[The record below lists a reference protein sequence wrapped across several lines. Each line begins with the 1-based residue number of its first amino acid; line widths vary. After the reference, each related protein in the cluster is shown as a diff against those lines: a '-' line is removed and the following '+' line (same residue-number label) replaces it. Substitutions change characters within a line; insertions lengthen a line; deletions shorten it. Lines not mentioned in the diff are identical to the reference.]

1 MAMYSAVCSQCKKKF
16 RAVTRKS
23 LLSKMRI
30 HQWKEHR
37 AWLVRRIKAGRSP
50 VGSNPEVLRLLRD
63 LATGDFIPAYK
74 KYRRSQYEL
83 LKPTLDIIAKHM
95 PLPAQTA
102 WQVVDGLAER
112 IFK

>member
-1 MAMYSAVCSQCKKKF
+1 MYSAVCSQCRKKI
-16 RAVTRKS
+16 RAMTRAR
-23 LLSKMRI
+23 LLSRMRV

-37 AWLVRRIKAGRSP
+37 AWLIRRIKAGRSTDS
-50 VGSNPEVLRLLRD
+50 SNPEVLRLLHD

-74 KYRRSQYEL
+74 KYRRSQYEV

-95 PLPAQTA
+95 PLPVQTA
-102 WQVVDGLAER
+102 WKVVDGLAER